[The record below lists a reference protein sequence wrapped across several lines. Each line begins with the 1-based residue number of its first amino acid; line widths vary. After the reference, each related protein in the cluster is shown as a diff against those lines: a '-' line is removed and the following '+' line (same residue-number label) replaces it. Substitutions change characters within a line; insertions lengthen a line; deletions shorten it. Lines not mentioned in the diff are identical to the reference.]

1 MLQKK
6 YYFYKIKEIL
16 TVQPEKILLRISVS
30 VRQPRKKVIQTIPP
44 PKMRH
49 FTVNLYMNA
58 IGAFL
63 FLVMGICLIVGFVMN
78 QSIVEELQ
86 QVKILP
92 LLIVHHDD

>member
-1 MLQKK
+1 
-6 YYFYKIKEIL
+6 
-16 TVQPEKILLRISVS
+16 
-30 VRQPRKKVIQTIPP
+30 
-44 PKMRH
+44 MRH
-49 FTVNLYMNA
+49 FKVNLFVNA

-86 QVKILP
+86 QVTILP